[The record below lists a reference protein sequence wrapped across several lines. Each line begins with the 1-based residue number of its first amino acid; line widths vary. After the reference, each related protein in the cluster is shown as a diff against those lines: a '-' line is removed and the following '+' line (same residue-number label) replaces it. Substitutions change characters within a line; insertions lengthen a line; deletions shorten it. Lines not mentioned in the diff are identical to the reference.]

1 MNKEVDELEDQVE
14 KLKQN
19 MESDKAQMYA
29 ENGGAAGLIDSDTT
43 IKKQKIANSIDNK
56 FNGFD
61 NELSQV
67 EKDDIEIHKT
77 QLQMEKEKQLNS
89 AEGEID
95 NEVNKSIKARE
106 LEEQKEALRKKIDD
120 HVDPSEKEKMMAQLN
135 DLEAN
140 LSH

>member
-1 MNKEVDELEDQVE
+1 MNKEVDELEEQVE

-29 ENGGAAGLIDSDTT
+29 QNGGAAGLIDQETT

-56 FNGFD
+56 FAGFQ
-61 NELSQV
+61 NELTQV

-77 QLQMEKEKQLNS
+77 QLQMQKEKELNS

-95 NEVNKSIKARE
+95 TEVNKSNKSRN
-106 LEEQKEALRKKIDD
+106 LEEQKEALRKKLDAD
-120 HVDPSEKEKMMAQLN
+120 GDVDPSEKNRMMAELN
-135 DLEAN
+135 DLEAS
-140 LSH
+140 L